1 MPAGKP
7 GDHPLT
13 DLLSFGQSGF
23 GPEVDDLVLRMSRL
37 RGFREVREQVA
48 DIMWDYWPAWRSGA
62 LEGGAE
68 KAHQLLLEIYQQMD
82 QRPRRFYHR

>member
-13 DLLSFGQSGF
+13 DLLSYGQSGF
-23 GPEVDDLVLRMSRL
+23 GPEVDDLVRKMAKHR
-37 RGFREVREQVA
+37 RFDQVRERVSV
-48 DIMWDYWPAWRSGA
+48 IMWDYWPAWESGA

-68 KAHQLLLEIYQQMD
+68 KAYKLLLEIYLRMD
-82 QRPRRFYHR
+82 K

>member
-23 GPEVDDLVLRMSRL
+23 GPEVDELVRTMAKHKR
-37 RGFREVREQVA
+37 FRDVREQVSL
-48 DIMWDYWPAWRSGA
+48 IMWDYWPAWQSGA

-68 KAHQLLLEIYQQMD
+68 KAHELLLEIYQTM
-82 QRPRRFYHR
+82 RK